1 MSRELGPLL
10 LVEDDLAVARAVAR
24 VLRSAGYSVDVAGSC
39 VQARGRAEER
49 RYAVAIVD
57 IELPDGLGTDLANEL
72 FDQRRVE
79 RVVFFTSEAL
89 QGLLKR
95 AAELGPVVAKRDGP
109 EALLTAVGEQL
120 PALRARS

>member
-24 VLRSAGYSVDVAGSC
+24 VLRSAGYGVDIVGSC
-39 VQARGRAEER
+39 VQAHERVTER
-49 RYAVAIVD
+49 RYAVAIID

-72 FDQRRVE
+72 FDE
-79 RVVFFTSEAL
+79 RVIFFTSEAL

-109 EALLTAVGEQL
+109 EALLVAISERT
-120 PALRARS
+120 PLRQARP